1 MSFVAL
7 GGRVF
12 LASSEGESHASLPFV
27 HTIKIFQQKLEY
39 FFVLPKG
46 ISRAHFVRFH
56 ENLRVFVGFPPQEKT
71 HVFSLSCS
79 LPFVHT
85 IKIFQQKLEY
95 FFVLPKGIEPLSSG
109 SKPDILSVELQE
121 QYGCVDW
128 WVARDSNPGPYP

>member
-12 LASSEGESHASLPFV
+12 LASSEGESHA
-27 HTIKIFQQKLEY
+27 
-39 FFVLPKG
+39 
-46 ISRAHFVRFH
+46 
-56 ENLRVFVGFPPQEKT
+56 
-71 HVFSLSCS
+71 S